1 MQLDLDALQQA
12 LLHDPNRLPLLAS
25 LSSSLSSGGVTSPNT
40 APPRLG
46 TFPALEFQLTSG
58 LQSPRLPP
66 RLHSSLP
73 LPYRRWE
80 ERFDPLPKRRGAER
94 ASGSSD
100 AEGSPD
106 GSRSSSPTVAADS
119 FRSARSNLTVTST
132 EPRSALNTTPSLDTS
147 SAPGGAISGA
157 ASSAAPEMAPPEI
170 APPEIAHPAS
180 ATATALPS
188 APATAPS
195 TPSRPVTHTSS
206 SSLLD
211 GRARAHEA
219 APPPAAVRT
228 VSFAASDAAVASR
241 SISLTSDVAVA
252 SRSISLPAPSFVS
265 FGDAVHA
272 PLIGLNTSTV
282 TSTVTSTAAGAGVG
296 APLTAAEN
304 QIRENPL
311 LTALTELRSRRRLD
325 LQEGAEMG
333 ADGRPMRTRGHR
345 RITSEPL
352 SFGFVKQSIV
362 QSGWLWKYS
371 RRHRSWR
378 RRWFVLRAEGELRW
392 FKTDVDASVTL
403 APLRALHSHLQRTP
417 AGMWSPG
424 SPAVDGSPTADCH

>member
-46 TFPALEFQLTSG
+46 TFPALDFQLTSG

-132 EPRSALNTTPSLDTS
+132 EPRSALNTTPLLDTS

-157 ASSAAPEMAPPEI
+157 ASSAAPEMAPPEM
-170 APPEIAHPAS
+170 APPEIAPPAS

-195 TPSRPVTHTSS
+195 TPSRPVTNTSS

-282 TSTVTSTAAGAGVG
+282 TSTVTS
-296 APLTAAEN
+296 TAAEN

-424 SPAVDGSPTADCH
+424 SPAVDGSPTTDCH